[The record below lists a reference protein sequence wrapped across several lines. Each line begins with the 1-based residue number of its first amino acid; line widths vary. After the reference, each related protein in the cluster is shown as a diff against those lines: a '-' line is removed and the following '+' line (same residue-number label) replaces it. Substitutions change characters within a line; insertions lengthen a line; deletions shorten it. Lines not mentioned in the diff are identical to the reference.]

1 LNDTKVGRES
11 RLFCDF
17 DYISGFNVVF
27 IRLVAKIKKAASPY
41 GLAAFSQIK
50 NFRWNIRLVIL

>member
-27 IRLVAKIKKAASPY
+27 IRLVAKIKKAASQFRPA
-41 GLAAFSQIK
+41 LADGMPRHFQRGIY
-50 NFRWNIRLVIL
+50 